1 MSKFPALPFSAE
13 ICPLLQENA
22 IKQCSVFFNLWKV
35 EKVTALKI
43 FTWDSK
49 GNWNQIIVCEN
60 TLKRH
65 STEI

>member
-1 MSKFPALPFSAE
+1 MNSLK
-13 ICPLLQENA
+13 LQDTKSTYRNQVNEN
-22 IKQCSVFFNLWKV
+22 SYRSWKV